1 MNVYFEV
8 PYIPL
13 PSPVPPLFIRFHT
26 FPSLPPNRV
35 SFLHHCAFKIIPR
48 SIYFNRANKIQKY
61 FSSYVLAQ
69 KSFFFWLL
77 LGKDNHVPFHLLT
90 LLSTFLPFRSF
101 CHFFSSPSSCYSLNS
116 PTKNDILNISRTTI
130 LEGKKHN
137 FYL

>member
-1 MNVYFEV
+1 MYT
-8 PYIPL
+8 L
-13 PSPVPPLFIRFHT
+13 RSRT
-26 FPSLPPNRV
+26 FPSLPPSPLCLFAFTRFHPFLLTAFHSSITALLKLYPAV
-35 SFLHHCAFKIIPR
+35 STLTELIKYR
-48 SIYFNRANKIQKY
+48 SISLRTFQRRK
-61 FSSYVLAQ
+61 V
-69 KSFFFWLL
+69 FFFDSYL